1 MTRLGSALV
10 LAAVLGLAAGG
21 TAAASTTGVS
31 RGVTVPPRPS
41 GAKPSASS
49 KMVCAR
55 EAQNEIQSG
64 LGAQPTQVSAPT
76 WIDHVYSCQYR
87 YANGSFTLTVKELNS
102 AVQTARYFN
111 DLSLRFGRRPD
122 RIAIGQG
129 AFLTTNGSI
138 VVRKD
143 WKVLDVDVSQ
153 LPASFGQPP
162 QNPADVAVS
171 VAATILSCWS
181 GA

>member
-1 MTRLGSALV
+1 MTRSGSALV
-10 LAAVLGLAAGG
+10 LAAVLGLAACG
-21 TAAASTTGVS
+21 TAASSTTGVS
-31 RGVTVPPRPS
+31 RGVTVPPRPA
-41 GAKPSASS
+41 GAKPSVSS

-64 LGAQPTQVSAPT
+64 LGAQPSQVSAPT
-76 WIDHVYSCQYR
+76 WIDHVYSCQYV
-87 YANGSFTLTVKELNS
+87 YANGSFTLTVKELDS
-102 AVQTARYFN
+102 AAQTARYFS

-143 WKVLDVDVSQ
+143 WKVLDVDVSR
-153 LPASFGQPP
+153 LPSSFGQPP